1 MKSGWWAVRP
11 DFNRSKP
18 YCKIPRRVKTSLGPE
33 NLTRLCALLPA
44 STPHVPRGEKS
55 AGWRVFDTAGAL
67 RGSPGVPESHGAA
80 PTIMHR
86 QEWDRNG
93 GRRALGAQ
101 HGTRARST
109 TRPASSVGSG
119 RWRRSK
125 VSEPRVGAA
134 LASSSPHH
142 LTAKS
147 SSDCSPGRERASLE
161 LSDRYTAIQRR
172 ASSLGSVVSLSAHV

>member
-1 MKSGWWAVRP
+1 ML
-11 DFNRSKP
+11 
-18 YCKIPRRVKTSLGPE
+18 RRVKTSLGPE

-101 HGTRARST
+101 QGHGLGQRPARPHLLAADGGGGQRSRSRGLGRLSPARARTISPQKVLPIALRGESVHTDMLAPLIGGFVMRNILIMNPST
-109 TRPASSVGSG
+109 AMRLIMRLIA
-119 RWRRSK
+119 K
-125 VSEPRVGAA
+125 A
-134 LASSSPHH
+134 L
-142 LTAKS
+142 
-147 SSDCSPGRERASLE
+147 
-161 LSDRYTAIQRR
+161 
-172 ASSLGSVVSLSAHV
+172 